1 MSLFDNFIFIWN
13 DNKKSGDY
21 LFKILAEW
29 QNGHRFNLGPKSFD
43 LVKDSP
49 QLLQYATLNY
59 PMLVIKY
66 HLLIF
71 SEII

>member
-1 MSLFDNFIFIWN
+1 LSLFDNFIFIWN

-49 QLLQYATLNY
+49 
-59 PMLVIKY
+59 
-66 HLLIF
+66 
-71 SEII
+71 